1 MINSESSGDAILF
14 LLKKATDEE
23 WSKIEES
30 LRIAKQNAERDLDK
44 SLFEALDWPMNRW
57 SYIQYLRRFK
67 KWIPQESGD
76 PVWHDLDDNSQ
87 EVYDRLCHF
96 YYLVNQ
102 ETSKGVLA
110 QYLPWFSNYLVEYAK
125 QWGSFLD
132 TQESFNADILQT
144 FIRFAPKYRVQDS
157 MVDGKPNAQ
166 WNSFNDFFAREL
178 NPGLRHIDSPN
189 DNTIVTMP
197 ADCTFRQKFVIKNDS
212 SIPEITI
219 KKTHKVAN
227 IKELLEGSQYAN
239 SFANGTFVHYFLA
252 PSSYH
257 RFHVPVSGIVK
268 ECRPVQG
275 FTYFGVKLSK
285 GQFDAPDDATDG
297 YEFIQARG
305 VITIDTTNSPEGN
318 IGVVAVLPIG
328 MCQVSSVN
336 MFNLS
341 GKSIKKGDEFG
352 YFTFGGSDIILLFQ
366 EGKSPAIDEC
376 INYRH
381 YGTSISKCPSS

>member
-157 MVDGKPNAQ
+157 MADGKPNAQ

-178 NPGLRHIDSPN
+178 NPGLRHID
-189 DNTIVTMP
+189 
-197 ADCTFRQKFVIKNDS
+197 
-212 SIPEITI
+212 
-219 KKTHKVAN
+219 
-227 IKELLEGSQYAN
+227 
-239 SFANGTFVHYFLA
+239 
-252 PSSYH
+252 
-257 RFHVPVSGIVK
+257 
-268 ECRPVQG
+268 
-275 FTYFGVKLSK
+275 
-285 GQFDAPDDATDG
+285 
-297 YEFIQARG
+297 
-305 VITIDTTNSPEGN
+305 
-318 IGVVAVLPIG
+318 
-328 MCQVSSVN
+328 
-336 MFNLS
+336 
-341 GKSIKKGDEFG
+341 
-352 YFTFGGSDIILLFQ
+352 
-366 EGKSPAIDEC
+366 
-376 INYRH
+376 
-381 YGTSISKCPSS
+381 